1 MKRLSLLALLSVT
14 AWLTGCAS
22 PSVSSGYDYS
32 ALRESRPATILVLP
46 PLNETPEV
54 VAPAGMLAQMTA
66 PLAESGYYV
75 VPVGVMVETF
85 RQNGLDQPT
94 DIHQVDP
101 LRLRQIF
108 GADAALYTRIVEY
121 GARYMVVGSV
131 VKVQARTQLVDLR
144 TGRVLWTGSGEA
156 VKQNSNNNS
165 GGGLIGLL
173 LSAAIDQIANHLS
186 DAAYP
191 LAGVA
196 SQRMLSAGQA
206 GGLLYGPRSPHYQ
219 PE

>member
-1 MKRLSLLALLSVT
+1 MSSMRLLGLLGMLALL
-14 AWLTGCAS
+14 AGCAGQQG
-22 PSVSSGYDYS
+22 SGYDYS
-32 ALRESRPATILVLP
+32 ALRESRPASILVLP

-54 VAPAGMLAQMTA
+54 IAPAGLLAQMTA

-85 RQNGLDQPT
+85 RQNGLDQPA

-101 LRLRQIF
+101 ARLRQIF
-108 GADAALYTRIVEY
+108 GADAALYTTVVEY

-131 VKVQARTQLVDLR
+131 VKVRARTRLVDLR
-144 TGRVLWTGSGEA
+144 TGKVLWSGSGEA
-156 VKQNSNNNS
+156 VKQSNNN

-173 LSAAIDQIANHLS
+173 VSAAIEQIANNLS

-191 LAGVA
+191 LAGLA
-196 SQRMLSAGQA
+196 SQRMLAAGRDGA
-206 GGLLYGPRSPHYQ
+206 LLHGPRSPRYQ

>member
-1 MKRLSLLALLSVT
+1 MSAMRLLGLLGILALL
-14 AWLTGCAS
+14 AGCAGLQG
-22 PSVSSGYDYS
+22 SGYDYS
-32 ALRESRPATILVLP
+32 ALRESRPASILVLP

-54 VAPAGMLAQMTA
+54 IAPAGLLAQMTA

-85 RQNGLDQPT
+85 RQNGLDQPA

-101 LRLRQIF
+101 ARLRQIF
-108 GADAALYTRIVEY
+108 GADAALYTTVVEY

-131 VKVQARTQLVDLR
+131 VKVRARTRLVDLR
-144 TGRVLWTGSGEA
+144 TGKVLWSGSGEA
-156 VKQNSNNNS
+156 VKQSNNN

-173 LSAAIDQIANHLS
+173 VSAAIEQIANNLS

-191 LAGVA
+191 LAGLA
-196 SQRMLSAGQA
+196 SQRMLAAGRDGA
-206 GGLLYGPRSPHYQ
+206 LLHGPRSPRYQ